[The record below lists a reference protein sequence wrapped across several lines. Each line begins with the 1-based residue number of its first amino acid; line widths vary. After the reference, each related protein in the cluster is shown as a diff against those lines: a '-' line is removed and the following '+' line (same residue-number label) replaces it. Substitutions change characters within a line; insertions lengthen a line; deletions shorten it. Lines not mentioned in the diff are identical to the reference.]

1 MNKEHIFQAV
11 KIAVLFLA
19 VVAFVLS
26 KAGIFTDTPGKV
38 ILLIFI
44 LAAAAINIFDAS
56 NKLKNGNLNRF
67 ITLVV
72 MAALLVLI
80 GIFLIKSM

>member
-1 MNKEHIFQAV
+1 MNKKHIFQAV

-19 VVAFVLS
+19 VIAFVLS
-26 KAGIFTDTPGKV
+26 KAGIFTDAIGKI

-44 LAAAAINIFDAS
+44 LAAAAINIYDAS
-56 NKLKNGNLNRF
+56 NKLKSGNLNRF

-80 GIFLIKSM
+80 GVFFIKSM

>member
-11 KIAVLFLA
+11 KIAILFLA
-19 VVAFVLS
+19 VIAFVLS
-26 KAGIFTDTPGKV
+26 KAGIFTDTLGKV

-44 LAAAAINIFDAS
+44 LAAAAINIYDAS

-80 GIFLIKSM
+80 GIFFIKSM